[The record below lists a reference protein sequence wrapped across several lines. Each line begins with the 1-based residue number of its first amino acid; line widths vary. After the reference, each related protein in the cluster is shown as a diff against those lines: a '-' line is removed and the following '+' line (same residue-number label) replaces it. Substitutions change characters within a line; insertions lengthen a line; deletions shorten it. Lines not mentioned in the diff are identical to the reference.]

1 LYQGSQRGNQMSKQ
15 ALDYVVVNLVRIIRP
30 GGAEC
35 SYAINQILD
44 IIHTLENDYDYE
56 VPNVAHLEEE

>member
-1 LYQGSQRGNQMSKQ
+1 MNKQ
-15 ALDYVVVNLVRIIRP
+15 ALDYVVVNLVRIIGP

-56 VPNVAHLEEE
+56 VPNVAHLEDE